1 MGRTGPASTGSKEVG
16 LPVVPRKFIGI
27 VMIGTT
33 FTLTGAATEY
43 KKLFK
48 LERAR
53 SYSFVLGTTTE
64 SLTRPETAH
73 SYDKN
78 PQ

>member
-1 MGRTGPASTGSKEVG
+1 MGRTEPASTGSKEVG

-43 KKLFK
+43 NKLFK
-48 LERAR
+48 KERWFTTLFQSLHVVFLPAR
-53 SYSFVLGTTTE
+53 TI
-64 SLTRPETAH
+64 
-73 SYDKN
+73 DC
-78 PQ
+78 